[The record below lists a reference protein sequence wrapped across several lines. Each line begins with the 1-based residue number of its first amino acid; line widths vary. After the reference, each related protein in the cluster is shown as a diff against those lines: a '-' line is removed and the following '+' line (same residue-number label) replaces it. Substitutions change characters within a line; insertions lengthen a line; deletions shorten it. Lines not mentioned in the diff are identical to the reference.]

1 VGVLTVIDRYGLWE
15 ETVVFDV
22 LMPSAL
28 QCQPEARSARVVNC
42 VSGVCD

>member
-1 VGVLTVIDRYGLWE
+1 VLIVIDRYGLWE
-15 ETVVFDV
+15 ETVVVFDV

-42 VSGVCD
+42 VSGVGD